1 MPESTCASTVETA
14 APGIP
19 IPKTST
25 NRRSSTILQTE
36 DAVIA
41 LSGVLLSPTARRM
54 AAEVL

>member
-1 MPESTCASTVETA
+1 MPESTCARTVETA

-19 IPKTST
+19 IFKTST

-36 DAVIA
+36 DTVIA